1 MTRRTVP
8 LAILLA
14 AALAGVAAGT
24 PDPIAAQERG
34 GPVANA
40 HPGPPGGT
48 VYLTRDEALREIF
61 PEVERAAADGWT
73 LTAGEREAV
82 SREAAVEPPDAEQ
95 VTYRVFG
102 SGGELLGYAMVLNER
117 GKYRP
122 ITFMV
127 GATPG
132 LRVRGVEVMVYR
144 EDRGD
149 EVRYERFLRQYRGKR
164 AGDPVRTHRDITN
177 VTGATISV
185 RSMNRGVRRALAV
198 METVYGAESVAAR
211 GADELGSWSPGGS
224 R

>member
-1 MTRRTVP
+1 MIGRRASV
-8 LAILLA
+8 LRLLLA
-14 AALAGVAAGT
+14 AVLAGAAAAVPG
-24 PDPIAAQERG
+24 PIAAQE
-34 GPVANA
+34 GPVADA
-40 HPGPPGGT
+40 DPGPPGGT

-61 PEVERAAADGWT
+61 PGVERAVADGWR
-73 LTAGEREAV
+73 LTPEEREVVA
-82 SREAAVEPPDAEQ
+82 REAAVERPETDQ

-102 SGGELLGYAMVLNER
+102 AEGELLGYAMVLNER

-127 GATPG
+127 GATPE

-144 EDRGD
+144 EDRGE

-185 RSMNRGVRRALAV
+185 RSMNRGVRKALAV

-211 GADELGSWSPGGS
+211 GPQELGSWSPGGS